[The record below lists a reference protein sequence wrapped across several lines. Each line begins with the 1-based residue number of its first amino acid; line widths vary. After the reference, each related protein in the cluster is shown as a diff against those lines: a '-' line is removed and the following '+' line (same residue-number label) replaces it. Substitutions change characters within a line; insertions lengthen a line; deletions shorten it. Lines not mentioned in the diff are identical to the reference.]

1 MGAILM
7 DIDTFDIL
15 TIDVSPQVRT
25 LIDDQT
31 TLTLSV
37 SHTCKSGTIDTS
49 TDNQI
54 IILLIHI
61 SLIFLQK

>member
-1 MGAILM
+1 MSAILM

-15 TIDVSPQVRT
+15 TIDVPPQVRT

>member
-1 MGAILM
+1 MGTILM
-7 DIDTFDIL
+7 DIDTLDVF
-15 TIDVSPQVRT
+15 TIDVSAQVIA

-31 TLTLSV
+31 TLTLTMC
-37 SHTCKSGTIDTS
+37 HTGESGTIDTS

>member
-1 MGAILM
+1 MGTILM
-7 DIDTFDIL
+7 DIDTLDVL
-15 TIDVSPQVRT
+15 TIDVSAQVIA

-54 IILLIHI
+54 IILLILI